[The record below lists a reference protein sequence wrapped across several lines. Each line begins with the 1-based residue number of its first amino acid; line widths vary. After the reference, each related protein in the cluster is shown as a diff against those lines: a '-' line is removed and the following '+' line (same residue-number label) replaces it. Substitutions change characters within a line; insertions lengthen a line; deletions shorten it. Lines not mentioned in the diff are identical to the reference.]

1 MNKLTDNVQPLDLI
15 SAVNDLVEEVS
26 NVPTN
31 LSDLVDDTAT
41 TPVNKATMAIKLGSS
56 DVGGET
62 QPLYLSSGE
71 PTACTYTL
79 AKSVPSDAVF
89 TDTTYNVFTG
99 ADGTDAGSMGLVP
112 APLATDNNKFLKGDG
127 TWTYATGSGGADI
140 DLSNLTT
147 TGEAHFLK
155 SINSTDVTN
164 ALGYT
169 SENQANKV
177 TSISSS
183 STNTQYPSAK
193 LLYDQLALKQST
205 STAVTHTAN
214 TQVGSSS
221 TPVYIASNGT
231 ATSTG
236 LSIASSR
243 FDGQWVQ
250 VSSVVQL
257 ATDYT
262 PSSSVYS
269 ISLTGHLPSGSS
281 KYNVL
286 LYASLYTKT
295 SSGNSI
301 SCYLGSDLLPITT
314 STYTKGILL
323 SQVRTRTSSN
333 MTSGAS
339 CILPVGSSKT
349 IYLYAPANWRDGTI
363 NLFMTAYR
371 SIGTNT

>member
-41 TPVNKATMAIKLGSS
+41 TPINKATTAIKLGSS

-140 DLSNLTT
+140 DLSNLTS
-147 TGEAHFLK
+147 TGESHFQ
-155 SINSTDVTN
+155 SP
-164 ALGYT
+164 LGFT
-169 SENQANKV
+169 PENVANMV

-183 STNTQYPSAK
+183 STDTQYPSAK
-193 LLYDQLALKQST
+193 LLYDQLALKQNT

-214 TQVGSSS
+214 TQVGSSIK
-221 TPVYIASNGT
+221 PVYISSAGSATASTTTVGSGT
-231 ATSTG
+231 IPVY
-236 LSIASSR
+236 LSSGTITQCSR
-243 FDGQWVQ
+243 
-250 VSSVVQL
+250 SI
-257 ATDYT
+257 
-262 PSSSVYS
+262 PS
-269 ISLTGHLPSGSS
+269 ISVSGTTL
-281 KYNVL
+281 V
-286 LYASLYTKT
+286 
-295 SSGNSI
+295 I
-301 SCYLGSDLLPITT
+301 S
-314 STYTKGILL
+314 
-323 SQVRTRTSSN
+323 
-333 MTSGAS
+333 
-339 CILPVGSSKT
+339 
-349 IYLYAPANWRDGTI
+349 
-363 NLFMTAYR
+363 
-371 SIGTNT
+371 